1 MHFIITVFFSPLRK
15 IKHYINGGTIVVK
28 NVEGKDFS
36 KGMENV
42 KTIKEKMI
50 NTSHFTQ
57 Y

>member
-15 IKHYINGGTIVVK
+15 IKHYIKGGTIVVK